1 LKKIICI
8 LATAMLILAGCSE
21 KTENITFTAVVETVF
36 DNGIVVTTVDEV
48 GFDKASIGF
57 DRSLVLDFLPRVGQ
71 TLKIEMLPEI
81 RESYPVQVTAVRI
94 ELIADA
100 QTSEYRR
107 ISAVKAQEMMG
118 GDVIIFDVRTQAE
131 FNEGHIPNAILLPY
145 DNIRDK
151 AKTILPDMDQIIL
164 VYCRSGRRSE
174 LAAKDLIDMGFTSV
188 YDFGGIIDWTG
199 DVVTSIDD

>member
-1 LKKIICI
+1 MKKILFL
-8 LATAMLILAGCSE
+8 LATVMIILGGCSE
-21 KTENITFTAVVETVF
+21 KTENITFTAVVESVF

-57 DRSLVLDFLPRVGQ
+57 DRTLVLNFQPRVGQ
-71 TLKIEMLPEI
+71 TLKIEVLPEI

-94 ELIADA
+94 ELIKDA
-100 QTSEYRR
+100 QSSEYKK
-107 ISAVKAQEMMG
+107 ISAVKAREMMG
-118 GDVIIFDVRTQAE
+118 EDVIILDVRTQSE

-145 DNIRDK
+145 NDIKDK
-151 AKTILPDMDQIIL
+151 AGTIMPDTDKTIL

-174 LAAKDLIDMGFTSV
+174 LAVKDLINMGYTNV

-199 DVVTSIDD
+199 DVVVPIVD